1 MVLAVYYCHGEDIVH
16 RDIKLEN
23 FLADTNEDGE
33 IILKLTDFSLAC
45 KFEQENPPTAKCGS
59 ILSVAPEMLS

>member
-1 MVLAVYYCHGEDIVH
+1 MVLAVDYCHQENIVH

-33 IILKLTDFSLAC
+33 IILKLTDFGLAC
-45 KFEQENPPTAKCGS
+45 KFE
-59 ILSVAPEMLS
+59 